1 MSAIDPAKL
10 SLVRPNDDPGV
21 PWLGTLIG
29 ASLIGFYFWCTNQF
43 MVKRIL
49 SDKDENHG
57 RWGALFAGF
66 LKLPVLFL
74 MVLPGTS
81 AILLYPPW
89 IGRVSGWVR
98 VFWFGWILVVALGLK
113 KN

>member
-43 MVKRIL
+43 MVQRIL
-49 SDKDENHG
+49 SAKDENHG

-66 LKLPVLFL
+66 LKLPVLFDRERAPIVDWL
-74 MVLPGTS
+74 KAKFAKVPEQ
-81 AILLYPPW
+81 
-89 IGRVSGWVR
+89 IGRAHV
-98 VFWFGWILVVALGLK
+98 
-113 KN
+113 

>member
-43 MVKRIL
+43 MVQRIL
-49 SDKDENHG
+49 SAKDENHG

-74 MVLPGTS
+74 MVLPGTC
-81 AILLYPPW
+81 AILLYPDLARADLVYPTLE
-89 IGRVSGWVR
+89 IGRASCRER
-98 VFWFGWILVVALGLK
+98 VCRDV
-113 KN
+113 